1 MSKEKKVHAGTY
13 CVVPGCYNASKKDPH
28 LKFHRFP
35 WNQERCKKW
44 IISIGRKDNHSNN
57 LFKPNNNHRVCSA
70 HFVDGT
76 KSEAHPIPTIF
87 PLKQKPTKTRVP
99 NKLSQVKEAARTAEE
114 KAKFTA
120 PEPISFEEVFTNE
133 SVRSTTQ
140 IDCETSYKPGPDH
153 TYSKPPTRKPVWSP
167 VTPKL
172 HQGHNASSTAN
183 QLFLTMRELS
193 KTRHQL
199 RDSTR
204 TKLDIHIIK
213 PDPELVK
220 LYTGLTCYSKFQTL
234 FEFLRPDIESPLPL
248 QTPYTSRPTLQFQR
262 ISPENCLLLTLV
274 KLKLNL
280 LQDDIAFRFGIDQ
293 SYVSTVITVFT
304 DLMYRRFR
312 EVPIWP
318 TQKDVRESMPEAF
331 KTEYSRT
338 RVIIDCTELFIQ
350 RPTSTTVQQ
359 LTYSTYK
366 SHNTAKA
373 LIGITP
379 NRFISFLPDIQ
390 PGRLSDKEVVSR
402 SGLIDLLDSD
412 DMVMADRGFLIDE
425 LLKENQVL
433 NIPPFLKSR
442 PQFDKEEV
450 DETRSIASVRIHVE
464 RVIGRVRRY
473 SILNAVHPNN
483 SLVHLN
489 KIWIICCY
497 LTNLAYPE
505 FD

>member
-35 WNQERCKKW
+35 WNQERCKQW
-44 IISIGRKDNHSNN
+44 IMSIGRKDNHSIN
-57 LFKPNNNHRVCSA
+57 LFKPNHNHRVCSA
-70 HFVDGT
+70 HFVDGK

-87 PLKQKPTKTRVP
+87 SLKLKPTKTRAP
-99 NKLSQVKEAARTAEE
+99 NKLSQVKDAARTAEE

-153 TYSKPPTRKPVWSP
+153 TY
-167 VTPKL
+167 
-172 HQGHNASSTAN
+172 N
-183 QLFLTMRELS
+183 
-193 KTRHQL
+193 
-199 RDSTR
+199 
-204 TKLDIHIIK
+204 
-213 PDPELVK
+213 
-220 LYTGLTCYSKFQTL
+220 
-234 FEFLRPDIESPLPL
+234 IESPLPL
-248 QTPYTSRPTLQFQR
+248 QTPYTSRPSLQFQQ
-262 ISPENCLLLTLV
+262 ISSENCLLLTLV
-274 KLKLNL
+274 KLKLNV
-280 LQDDIAFRFGIDQ
+280 LQDDIAFRFSIDQ
-293 SYVSTVITVFT
+293 SYVSTIITVFT
-304 DLMYRRFR
+304 YLMYRRFR

-318 TQKDVRESMPEAF
+318 IQKHVRESMPEAF
-331 KTEYSRT
+331 KTDYSRT

-350 RPTSTTVQQ
+350 RPISTTVQQ

-366 SHNTAKA
+366 SHNAAKA
-373 LIGITP
+373 LIGITT

-464 RVIGRVRRY
+464 RVIGSVRRY

-489 KIWIICCY
+489 KIWVICCY
-497 LTNLAYPE
+497 LTNLAYPD